1 MKYPIYEYLT
11 VKIDA
16 DMKKWLAE
24 EANNQMANMSVITR
38 QALKLLMEEKRKEKD
53 YVDRIDK
60 D

>member
-1 MKYPIYEYLT
+1 VKCPIYEYLT

-38 QALKLLMEEKRKEKD
+38 QAIKLLMEEKKRKEK
-53 YVDRIDK
+53 
-60 D
+60 